1 MNFLLLSMSLECNPT
16 SSLSLPVSFGNVM
29 KIHDVNFCIILNPK
43 FGHCITYIST
53 SI

>member
-29 KIHDVNFCIILNPK
+29 KIQDVNFCII
-43 FGHCITYIST
+43 
-53 SI
+53 